1 VVQRPDAGDLRQN
14 MIEPLMMNL
23 LMFSRG
29 VTMHQPVLQL
39 ANVTKSIKGKEI
51 VRDLTL
57 ALYPREIFGFL
68 GPNGAGKTT
77 TIRMIVG
84 LVRPTKGRIRI
95 CGFSLAEAFVAAMSN
110 VGCIIENPEMYKF
123 LTGMDNLLQFANM
136 DERVTAERISEVVD
150 LVGLKHRINDKVGI
164 YSLGMKQRLGI
175 AQAILTNPKLL
186 ILDEPTSGL
195 DPAGMSEFRQL
206 MRNLAYEE
214 GMAIFLSSHLLHEVQ
229 QMCDRVAIIK
239 QGAIIRT
246 CSVKDITTD
255 TMIEWEVSDPVK
267 AMQYLKA
274 AWNMEAFQRRQGIIQ
289 ASIADRPLADL
300 NRGLIS
306 EGIAL
311 TYCCPTQHSLEELF
325 LDLTKGDEIV

>member
-1 VVQRPDAGDLRQN
+1 VQ
-14 MIEPLMMNL
+14 
-23 LMFSRG
+23 
-29 VTMHQPVLQL
+29 QPVLEL
-39 ANVTKSIKGKEI
+39 ASVRKSIKGKEI
-51 VRDLTL
+51 VRDLDLTL
-57 ALYPREIFGFL
+57 FSREIFGFL

-84 LVRPTKGRIRI
+84 LVRPTEGTVHI
-95 CGFSLAEAFVAAMSN
+95 CGYSLADDFIAAMSH
-110 VGCIIENPEMYKF
+110 VGCIIENPEMYKY
-123 LTGMDNLLQFANM
+123 LTGMENLLQYANM
-136 DERVTAERISEVVD
+136 DKRVTMQRIAEVIE

-175 AQAILTNPKLL
+175 AQAILAKPKLL

-195 DPAGMSEFRQL
+195 DPGGISEFRRL
-206 MRNLAYEE
+206 MGKLAYEE

-239 QGAIIRT
+239 QGAIIKT
-246 CSVKDITTD
+246 CSVKEITTD
-255 TMIEWEVSDPVK
+255 NVIEWEVSDPVK

-274 AWNMEAFQRRQGIIQ
+274 KWNIEALQRTGKTIQ

-300 NRGLIS
+300 NGGLIG

-311 TYCCPTQHSLEELF
+311 TYCCPVQHSLEELF